1 MLYVNVRHEK
11 KVFSKMQELG
21 IESYLPLVK
30 KVKQWSDR
38 KKTVED
44 PLFTGYLFVKL
55 LPSELD
61 KPRYVNGVVNY
72 LSFEK
77 RKAIVSEAEMDNLKY
92 LTDNGYSLNSETGN
106 IKIGSKVK
114 LLLSSFKNEVAFV
127 NEINNDF
134 AVIFFE
140 SLNQY
145 IKVKAPLKALEIVK
159 KT

>member
-1 MLYVNVRHEK
+1 
-11 KVFSKMQELG
+11 MQELG

-30 KVKQWSDR
+30 QVKQWSDR
-38 KKTVED
+38 KKTVEE

-77 RKAIVSEAEMDNLKY
+77 RKAIVTETEIDNLKH
-92 LTDNGYSLNSETGN
+92 LVDNGYALNQDIDC

-127 NEINNDF
+127 EELNNDF

-145 IKVKAPLKALEIVK
+145 IKVKAPIKALEIAK
-159 KT
+159 

>member
-1 MLYVNVRHEK
+1 
-11 KVFSKMQELG
+11 MQELD

-38 KKTVED
+38 KKTVLE

-55 LPSELD
+55 LPAELD
-61 KPRYVNGVVNY
+61 KPRYINGVINY

-77 RKAIVSEAEMDNLKY
+77 RKAIVTDAEIDNLKY
-92 LTDNGYSLNSETGN
+92 LVDNGYSLNSEVDK
-106 IKIGSKVK
+106 IKVGTKVK

-145 IKVKAPLKALEIVK
+145 IKVKAPIKALEIVK
-159 KT
+159 

>member
-1 MLYVNVRHEK
+1 
-11 KVFSKMQELG
+11 MQELG

-38 KKTVED
+38 KKTVLE

-55 LPSELD
+55 LPAELD
-61 KPRYVNGVVNY
+61 KPRYINGVINY

-77 RKAIVSEAEMDNLKY
+77 RKAIVTDAEIDNLKY
-92 LTDNGYSLNSETGN
+92 LVDNGYSLNSDVDR
-106 IKIGSKVK
+106 IKVGAKVK

-145 IKVKAPLKALEIVK
+145 IKVKAPIKALEIVK
-159 KT
+159 

>member
-1 MLYVNVRHEK
+1 
-11 KVFSKMQELG
+11 MQELD

-38 KKTVED
+38 KKNVLE

-61 KPRYVNGVVNY
+61 KPRYINGVINY

-77 RKAIVSEAEMDNLKY
+77 RKAIVTDAEIDNLKY
-92 LTDNGYSLNSETGN
+92 LVDNGYSLNSEVDK
-106 IKIGSKVK
+106 IKVGTKVK

-145 IKVKAPLKALEIVK
+145 IKVKAPIKALEIVK
-159 KT
+159 